1 MVKRRTL
8 PWAPTS
14 VPDMRR
20 QWCHALDTLVL
31 RQSTALQEPSQLPG
45 APSRQLQRLHR
56 MQAKLAES
64 LTHMSAEADAIRRAE
79 LYWVSRDMVDVAL
92 DAADSLPEWTPAIA
106 APAPTG
112 ILCWAKPAGNV
123 PWNALSPTDPTEVS
137 WDGLWWWS
145 RPDGVLQL
153 QPLSRLAKT
162 PELLAPYEVS
172 SPLWAT
178 NPTLTL
184 LPLVPRTAEVARA
197 AEASP
202 LVSVV
207 GAAWLLMGQPTVA
220 ATRPLEPPARART
233 TDSDSGSSEPDPD
246 LDRVSIIEL
255 RRPMSPPRDHD
266 GAGSDRVYQHRWWV
280 GGHWRQQAC
289 GPNHAD
295 RRPKWIAPYV
305 KGPEGAPMTK
315 DRVHVWRR

>member
-1 MVKRRTL
+1 
-8 PWAPTS
+8 
-14 VPDMRR
+14 MRR
-20 QWCHALDTLVL
+20 QWCKALDTLVD
-31 RQSTALQEPSQLPG
+31 RQSSALHEPSG
-45 APSRQLQRLHR
+45 APAEGGRRLQR

-64 LTHMSAEADAIRRAE
+64 LTQMSTETDAIRRAE

-112 ILCWAKPAGNV
+112 VLCWAKPAGDV
-123 PWNALSPTDPTEVS
+123 PWNALSSTDPTEVS

-145 RPDGVLQL
+145 RPDGKLQL
-153 QPLSRLAKT
+153 QPLSRLAKNR
-162 PELLAPYEVS
+162 ELLAPYEVS

-178 NPTLTL
+178 NPTLL
-184 LPLVPRTAEVARA
+184 LEPLVPRTAEVARS
-197 AEASP
+197 AESSP

-220 ATRPLEPPARART
+220 ATRPLESSTRARADG
-233 TDSDSGSSEPDPD
+233 DSDTRHPDP
-246 LDRVSIIEL
+246 DRVSIIEL
-255 RRPMSPPRDHD
+255 RRPMSPPREHD
-266 GAGSDRVYQHRWWV
+266 GTSSERTYQRRWWV

-305 KGPEGAPMTK
+305 KGPEGAPLTK

>member
-1 MVKRRTL
+1 MVKRKAL

-20 QWCHALDTLVL
+20 HWCNALDALVEHQSSAL
-31 RQSTALQEPSQLPG
+31 REPADPAGSG
-45 APSRQLQRLHR
+45 SRRRQR

-64 LTHMSAEADAIRRAE
+64 LAQMSTESQAIRRAE
-79 LYWVSRDMVDVAL
+79 LFFVSRDMVDVAL

-106 APAPTG
+106 APCPTG
-112 ILCWAKPAGNV
+112 VLCWAKPAGVV
-123 PWNALSPTDPTEVS
+123 PWNALSPDDPGEVT

-153 QPLSRLAKT
+153 QPLSRLAKN
-162 PELLAPYEVS
+162 PELLAPYQVT

-178 NPTLTL
+178 NPTLTVQ
-184 LPLVPRTAEVARA
+184 PLVPRTAEA
-197 AEASP
+197 AGAADASP
-202 LVSVV
+202 LISVV

-220 ATRPLEPPARART
+220 ATRALEALPRHRDDGAAT
-233 TDSDSGSSEPDPD
+233 EPNSNQ
-246 LDRVSIIEL
+246 VSIIEL
-255 RRPMSPPRDHD
+255 RRPLSPPREGD
-266 GAGSDRVYQHRWWV
+266 GSAADRQYHHRWWV

-305 KGPEGAPMTK
+305 KGPEGAPLKK

>member
-1 MVKRRTL
+1 MVKRKGL

-20 QWCHALDTLVL
+20 QWCDALDALVAH
-31 RQSTALQEPSQLPG
+31 QSSALEEPTDPALG
-45 APSRQLQRLHR
+45 GSRRLQR

-64 LTHMSAEADAIRRAE
+64 LTQMSAESGAIRSAE
-79 LYWVSRDMVDVAL
+79 LFWVSRDMVDVAL

-106 APAPTG
+106 APCPTG
-112 ILCWAKPAGNV
+112 VLCWAKPAGDV
-123 PWNALSPTDPTEVS
+123 PWNALSADDPAEVT

-153 QPLSRLAKT
+153 QPLSRLARN
-162 PELLAPYEVS
+162 PELLAPYQVT

-178 NPTLTL
+178 NPTLMVQ
-184 LPLVPRTAEVARA
+184 PLVPRTAEVAGA
-197 AEASP
+197 ADASP
-202 LVSVV
+202 LVSIV

-220 ATRPLEPPARART
+220 ATRALETPSRGRQEGPADGEA
-233 TDSDSGSSEPDPD
+233 DPD
-246 LDRVSIIEL
+246 QVSIIEL
-255 RRPMSPPRDHD
+255 RRPMSPPREGD
-266 GAGSDRVYQHRWWV
+266 GSSSDRQYHHRWWV

-305 KGPEGAPMTK
+305 KGPDGAPLKK
-315 DRVHVWRR
+315 DRVYLWRR

>member
-1 MVKRRTL
+1 MVKRKSL
-8 PWAPTS
+8 PWAPNC

-20 QWCHALDTLVL
+20 QWCNALETLVE
-31 RQSTALQEPSQLPG
+31 RQSAALAEPSDASGEG
-45 APSRQLQRLHR
+45 ARRLQRL
-56 MQAKLAES
+56 QAKLAES
-64 LTHMSAEADAIRRAE
+64 LSQMSVEADAIRGAE

-112 ILCWAKPAGNV
+112 VLCWAKPAGSV
-123 PWNALSPTDPTEVS
+123 PWNALSSTDPTEVP

-153 QPLSRLAKT
+153 QPLSRLAKN
-162 PELLAPYEVS
+162 PALIAPYEVS

-178 NPTLTL
+178 NPTLMVQ
-184 LPLVPRTAEVARA
+184 PLVPRTAEVAGDA
-197 AEASP
+197 DASP
-202 LVSVV
+202 LVSVI
-207 GAAWLLMGQPTVA
+207 GAAWLLMGQPTVT
-220 ATRPLEPPARART
+220 ATRVFDDAPRSRSEEPAA
-233 TDSDSGSSEPDPD
+233 DSPRP
-246 LDRVSIIEL
+246 DRVSIIEL
-255 RRPMSPPRDHD
+255 RRPMSPPREHD
-266 GAGSDRVYQHRWWV
+266 GSSADRKFRHRWWV

-305 KGPEGAPMTK
+305 KGPEDAPLKT

>member
-1 MVKRRTL
+1 MVKRRNL
-8 PWAPTS
+8 PWAPNC

-20 QWCHALDTLVL
+20 QWCNALDTLVE
-31 RQSTALQEPSQLPG
+31 RQSAALAEPGGDSG
-45 APSRQLQRLHR
+45 EGGRRLQRL
-56 MQAKLAES
+56 QAKLAES
-64 LTHMSAEADAIRRAE
+64 LGQMSAEADAIRGAE
-79 LYWVSRDMVDVAL
+79 LYWVSRDMVDVAI

-112 ILCWAKPAGNV
+112 VMCWAKPAGSV
-123 PWNALSPTDPTEVS
+123 PWNALSSTDPTEVT

-153 QPLSRLAKT
+153 QPLSRLAKN
-162 PELLAPYEVS
+162 PELIAPYEVT

-178 NPTLTL
+178 NPTLMVQ
-184 LPLVPRTAEVARA
+184 PLVPRTAEVAGA
-197 AEASP
+197 DDASP
-202 LVSVV
+202 LVSVI
-207 GAAWLLMGQPTVA
+207 GAAWLLMGQPTVT
-220 ATRPLEPPARART
+220 ATRVFDDAPRTRTEGPGPAPA
-233 TDSDSGSSEPDPD
+233 SP
-246 LDRVSIIEL
+246 DRVSIIEL
-255 RRPMSPPRDHD
+255 RRPVSPPREHD
-266 GAGSDRVYQHRWWV
+266 GPSVDRKYRHRWWV

-305 KGPEGAPMTK
+305 KGPEDAPMKT

>member
-1 MVKRRTL
+1 
-8 PWAPTS
+8 
-14 VPDMRR
+14 
-20 QWCHALDTLVL
+20 
-31 RQSTALQEPSQLPG
+31 
-45 APSRQLQRLHR
+45 
-56 MQAKLAES
+56 MQADLAES
-64 LTHMSAEADAIRRAE
+64 LAQMTTEADAIRDAE

-106 APAPTG
+106 APCPTG
-112 ILCWAKPAGNV
+112 LLCWAKPAGVV
-123 PWNALSPTDPTEVS
+123 PWNGLSSDDPAEVN
-137 WDGLWWWS
+137 WDAVFWWS

-162 PELLAPYEVS
+162 PELLAPYQVS

-178 NPTLTL
+178 NPTLL
-184 LPLVPRTAEVARA
+184 VKPLVPRTAEVSGA

-202 LVSVV
+202 LVSVI

-220 ATRPLEPPARART
+220 ATRALEASPRARAEGTAAR
-233 TDSDSGSSEPDPD
+233 SPD

-255 RRPMSPPRDHD
+255 RRPMSPSREQD
-266 GAGSDRVYQHRWWV
+266 GSSSDRQYHHRWWV

-295 RRPKWIAPYV
+295 RRPKWIAPFI
-305 KGPEGAPMTK
+305 KGPEGAPLKK

>member
-1 MVKRRTL
+1 MVNRRTA

-14 VPDMRR
+14 VPDIRR
-20 QWCHALDTLVL
+20 QWCKALDTLVE
-31 RQSTALQEPSQLPG
+31 RQSSALQEPS
-45 APSRQLQRLHR
+45 APPAEGGRRLQR

-64 LTHMSAEADAIRRAE
+64 LAQMSTEADAIRRAE
-79 LYWVSRDMVDVAL
+79 LFWVSRDMVDVAL

-112 ILCWAKPAGNV
+112 VLCWAKPAGDV
-123 PWNALSPTDPTEVS
+123 PWNALSSTDPTKVS

-145 RPDGVLQL
+145 RPDGQLQL
-153 QPLSRLAKT
+153 QPLSRLAKNA
-162 PELLAPYEVS
+162 ELLASYEVS

-178 NPTLTL
+178 NPTLL
-184 LPLVPRTAEVARA
+184 LEPLVPRTAEVARS
-197 AEASP
+197 AESSP

-220 ATRPLEPPARART
+220 ATRPLESSPRVRADG
-233 TDSDSGSSEPDPD
+233 DSDAQHPNP
-246 LDRVSIIEL
+246 DRVSIIEL
-255 RRPMSPPRDHD
+255 RRPMSPPREHD
-266 GAGSDRVYQHRWWV
+266 GSSGERVYQRRWWV

-305 KGPEGAPMTK
+305 KGPEGAPLTK